1 MQTAAVILKE
11 PRALELAS
19 ASLRPFGS
27 GDLLI
32 DVEWSSISSGTER
45 LLWSGRMPDF
55 PGMGYPLI
63 PGYETVGRVAVAGD
77 DAGIEVGRRV
87 FVPGSTA
94 FTDVRCLFG
103 GAARNL
109 VVDAR
114 RAVAVDDGLGENAT
128 LLALAATAHHIAP
141 LGSPPPELI
150 IGHGALGRLVARLAV
165 LGGGA
170 PVVWEQEASRRKGAK
185 GYRVVAAA
193 DDDRCDYAR
202 ICDVSGST
210 AILDTLVPRLA
221 HGGEI
226 VLAGFYDA
234 PLSFAFAPAFMREA
248 RLRVAAQWR
257 PEDLA
262 AVARLVADGRLLLDG
277 ILTHRAD
284 ATAPNAAYRQAFQ
297 DTDCL
302 KMVLDWRSFT

>member
-11 PRALELAS
+11 PGALELAS
-19 ASLRPFGS
+19 ASLRPLGS
-27 GDLLI
+27 SDLLI

-63 PGYETVGRVAVAGD
+63 PGYESVGRVAAAGEE
-77 DAGIEVGRRV
+77 AGVLVGRRV
-87 FVPGSTA
+87 FAPGSTA
-94 FTDVRCLFG
+94 FPDVRCLFG
-103 GAARNL
+103 GAARRL

-114 RAVAVDDGLGENAT
+114 RAIPVDDNLGEKAT

-141 LGSPPPELI
+141 VGSPPPELI
-150 IGHGALGRLVARLAV
+150 VGHGALGRLVARLAV
-165 LGGGA
+165 LGGGS
-170 PVVWEQEASRRKGAK
+170 PVVWEQQASRRKGAI
-185 GYRVVAAA
+185 GYRVVEAAE
-193 DDDRCDYAR
+193 DERRDYAR
-202 ICDVSGST
+202 ICDVSGSS
-210 AILDTLVPRLA
+210 AILEQLMQRLA

-257 PEDLA
+257 PEDLRA
-262 AVARLVADGRLLLDG
+262 AAGLVADGRLSLDD
-277 ILTHRAD
+277 ILTHCAD
-284 ATAPNAAYRQAFQ
+284 ASAPGGAYRQAFQ
-297 DTDCL
+297 DSDCL